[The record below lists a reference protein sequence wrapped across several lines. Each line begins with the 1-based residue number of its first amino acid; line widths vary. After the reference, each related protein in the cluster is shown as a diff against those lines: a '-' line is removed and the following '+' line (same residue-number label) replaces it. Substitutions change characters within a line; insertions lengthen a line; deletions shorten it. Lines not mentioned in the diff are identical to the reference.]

1 MKQWIRLG
9 LSFKKWLL
17 RLAFGLFIF
26 SCGILLIIK
35 NASMD
40 YKETTISAI
49 LIISGSVWLIFWVRK
64 MLVLLV
70 DIASRT
76 DFKGKKNTVG
86 IKNYLY
92 NLKVLDK
99 GPKIA
104 VIGGGTGISTM
115 LRGLKAYSSN
125 ITAIITV
132 ADDGGGSGKLRNE
145 LGILPPGDIR
155 NCILALADTEPVM
168 ERLLQYRFKEGDLKG
183 QSFGNLFL
191 AAMNGVS
198 GSFEQAVKDM
208 SEVLAVKGQVLP
220 VTSECVALCAE
231 LEDGHIIVGESQ
243 IGNHNE
249 THKGKISRVY
259 LDKNNVSAVEDS
271 LLAIR
276 QADIIVLGPGS
287 LYTSIIPNLLVNTV
301 CDEIKRSKAKKVY
314 VCNVMTQPGETD
326 DYSAFLH
333 IDAIEKHSYQ
343 GVADYCIV
351 NTGRFPKE
359 ILAKYKHEG
368 AVPVRVDYSK
378 FKKRGIRLITGDF
391 FKLDRGYIRHDP
403 DKLAMAVMEI
413 VSGRYK
419 V

>member
-1 MKQWIRLG
+1 MYAIR
-9 LSFKKWLL
+9 S
-17 RLAFGLFIF
+17 
-26 SCGILLIIK
+26 
-35 NASMD
+35 
-40 YKETTISAI
+40 Y
-49 LIISGSVWLIFWVRK
+49 
-64 MLVLLV
+64 
-70 DIASRT
+70 
-76 DFKGKKNTVG
+76 
-86 IKNYLY
+86 Y
-92 NLKVLDK
+92 
-99 GPKIA
+99 
-104 VIGGGTGISTM
+104 
-115 LRGLKAYSSN
+115 
-125 ITAIITV
+125 
-132 ADDGGGSGKLRNE
+132 
-145 LGILPPGDIR
+145 
-155 NCILALADTEPVM
+155 
-168 ERLLQYRFKEGDLKG
+168 EGDLKG

-378 FKKRGIRLITGDF
+378 FKKRSYNF
-391 FKLDRGYIRHDP
+391 
-403 DKLAMAVMEI
+403 V
-413 VSGRYK
+413 
-419 V
+419 